1 LPHGTNAPSFRD
13 LHSSE
18 SQLPMHVTL
27 TVCTT
32 CTIPTEPAIGRDGE
46 RLAMALEQ
54 QASARHSP
62 PQIVRHECLWACSHS
77 CAILIR
83 SRGRTGY
90 LAGRFEPSAEAAAA
104 ILDWARAYGESP
116 DGRVP
121 YGCWPNGI
129 KGHFIAR
136 IPVLEEET
144 R

>member
-1 LPHGTNAPSFRD
+1 MR
-13 LHSSE
+13 
-18 SQLPMHVTL
+18 VTL

-32 CTIPTEPAIGRDGE
+32 CSIAGNATTDTENRRDGD
-46 RLAMALEQ
+46 RLAAMLEQ
-54 QASARHSP
+54 LAAQRDQSLT
-62 PQIVRHECLWACSHS
+62 IVRHECLWACAHS

-83 SRGRTGY
+83 SLGRAGY

-121 YGCWPNGI
+121 YGLWPDGI

-136 IPVLEEET
+136 IPVLEGET

>member
-1 LPHGTNAPSFRD
+1 MP
-13 LHSSE
+13 
-18 SQLPMHVTL
+18 VTL

-32 CTIPTEPAIGRDGE
+32 CAITTGPTNGRDGE

-54 QASARHSP
+54 QAKTRNHP
-62 PQIVRHECLWACSHS
+62 PQVVRHECLWACSHS

-83 SRGRTGY
+83 SQGRTGY

-104 ILDWARAYGESP
+104 ILDWATAYGESP
-116 DGRVP
+116 DGRVA
-121 YGCWPNGI
+121 YGLWPEGI

>member
-1 LPHGTNAPSFRD
+1 MR
-13 LHSSE
+13 
-18 SQLPMHVTL
+18 VTL

-32 CTIPTEPAIGRDGE
+32 CSIAGNGTMDADNRKDGD
-46 RLAMALEQ
+46 RLAAALEQ
-54 QASARHSP
+54 QAGQHDQP
-62 PQIVRHECLWACSHS
+62 PEIVRHECLWACAHS

-83 SRGRTGY
+83 SEGRTGY

-121 YGCWPNGI
+121 YGLWPDGI

-136 IPVLEEET
+136 IPVLEGET